1 MKHYF
6 LKYKFFAQ
14 NPLPAVPSVMVTP
27 NDWKCWLNTP
37 RFRFV
42 CLNDYFYIIFV
53 EMQSISLSSIEI
65 FLHYFSFFIS
75 DLLWNNR

>member
-14 NPLPAVPSVMVTP
+14 NPLPAVSSVIVTP
-27 NDWKCWLNTP
+27 KDWKCWLKTP
-37 RFRFV
+37 IFRFV

-53 EMQSISLSSIEI
+53 EM
-65 FLHYFSFFIS
+65 
-75 DLLWNNR
+75 